1 LSLNLKPLGMHSRV
15 RSRSLGFLGTS
26 LLLTFAG
33 GADQLV
39 RVVEAALRGC
49 ATVNSTLVSLID
61 YSEIGPPNH
70 GFICCQPLQEGEEH

>member
-1 LSLNLKPLGMHSRV
+1 MEVVIRDDMEASRRFLGRLLLKQPLSLNLKPLGMHSRV

-49 ATVNSTLVSLID
+49 ATQFKS
-61 YSEIGPPNH
+61 
-70 GFICCQPLQEGEEH
+70 